1 MSETG
6 KLKGRYKPTGN
17 IAVDMVAACINHY
30 ARQGR
35 KVKYIRLDFI
45 HWTMFSGFVL
55 EKIPMYDLSN
65 GEIEFGDDEPATI
78 VTEGSKLMVKTMYWE
93 LEPLAKKI
101 FLMN

>member
-1 MSETG
+1 MSQNP
-6 KLKGRYKPTGN
+6 KGAYKMTGN

-45 HWTMFSGFVL
+45 HWTMFKGFVL
-55 EKIPMYDLSN
+55 EKIPMYDISN
-65 GEIEFGDDEPATI
+65 GEIEFGEDEHAVI
-78 VTEGSKLMVKTMYWE
+78 VTQGSTLMVKAIYWE
-93 LEPLAKKI
+93 LEPLPKKV